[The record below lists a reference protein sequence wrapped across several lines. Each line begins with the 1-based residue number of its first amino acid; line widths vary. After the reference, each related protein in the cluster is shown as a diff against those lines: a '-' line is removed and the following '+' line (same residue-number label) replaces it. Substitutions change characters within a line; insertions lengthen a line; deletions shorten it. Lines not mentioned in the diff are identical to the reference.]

1 LNPLWAWNA
10 VSHSYLF
17 IPFFPRSFVAVRGTY
32 TKGFISVRSRL
43 ASLELAALALTN
55 DDKWILTIALLFLM
69 VLIIIYELKVMRGKA
84 KEVKRANLRKDQ
96 AHNAVHTMTSVV
108 DVVSRQGADVGKAR
122 VMVKRAR
129 EAFTEGDYSQTM
141 RLCESAKIEL
151 AKCRQQKE
159 PEGSEPGDALEL
171 LATEIV
177 DSERRQSQSD
187 SYRGTKLPA
196 DQGSGYMAAK
206 FEMGTARDE
215 LGRAAEN
222 GKETGDAEEM
232 LSKAEDEFERGNYPR
247 ALSLAVKARKS
258 LSNAADSDTIP
269 LSPSGV
275 REETEGVALRCT
287 SCSSM
292 VLPDDDFCS
301 QCGAPATK
309 ELRCPECDREVALK
323 DKFCRKCGTKVR

>member
-1 LNPLWAWNA
+1 M
-10 VSHSYLF
+10 
-17 IPFFPRSFVAVRGTY
+17 AVRTY

-43 ASLELAALALTN
+43 ASLELAALALTTE
-55 DDKWILTIALLFLM
+55 DKWILTIALLVLM
-69 VLIIIYELKVMRGKA
+69 ALVIIYELKVMRGKA
-84 KEVKRANLRKDQ
+84 KEVKVANLRKDN

-122 VMVKRAR
+122 VIVKRAR
-129 EAFTEGDYSQTM
+129 EAYARGDFSQTM
-141 RLCESAKIEL
+141 SLCDSAKIEL
-151 AKCRQQKE
+151 AKCRRQKE
-159 PEGSEPGDALEL
+159 PEESEPADALEL

-177 DSERRQSQSD
+177 SSERRPSQSD

-196 DQGSGYMAAK
+196 DQGSGYLAAK

-215 LGRAAEN
+215 LEQAAED
-222 GKETGDAEEM
+222 GRETDDAKEI
-232 LSKAEDEFERGNYPR
+232 LSKAEAEFERGSYSR

-258 LSNAADSDTIP
+258 LCEATDSDTIP

-301 QCGAPATK
+301 QCGAPAAI
-309 ELRCPECDREVALK
+309 ELRCPECNREVAQK